1 MLIYD
6 ETHKDVTLEWVEEKN
21 NNKLEPHI
29 LRRKPVL
36 CQLDPVKKGIVIRVH
51 FSGKKPA
58 WIDRYIIGKNGRH
71 YTVQEVRTKNGVGFT
86 MTDKQANTLPCP
98 FIKGMIE
105 EWFESVDEKFYSFKD
120 RLLENLAIV
129 EKNLYH
135 YSELFSDFGLYFKR
149 EEVEG
154 KYGALWIDKNK
165 LAPTEDWEGS
175 LFDFERCID
184 SLLEI
189 REYPIEEELLDDELV
204 EEVLELPKPEELE
217 ETKEE
222 ILEELLEEPLEESIV
237 ELPVFEVQEEYL
249 EDELLQEEAIENE
262 IQELSTSEVLIDE
275 EELVLMEEELS
286 EVILPEV
293 EQLTE
298 VLSVQGN
305 LSIEEIM
312 EEVKVDEG
320 NNTSPIE
327 EITELT
333 ELPKKLKVADK
344 SDSKEGIVV
353 GQILLF

>member
-6 ETHKDVTLEWVEEKN
+6 ETHKDVTLNWIEEKN
-21 NNKLEPHI
+21 NKLESHTFQK
-29 LRRKPVL
+29 KPVL
-36 CQLDPVKKGIVIRVH
+36 CQLDPVREGFVIRVH

-58 WIDRYIIGKNGRH
+58 WIERYILGKNGRH

-105 EWFESVDEKFYSFKD
+105 EWFESVDEKFYSYKD

-135 YSELFSDFGLYFKR
+135 YSELFSDYGLYFKR

-154 KYGALWIDKNK
+154 KYGALSIDKNK

-189 REYPIEEELLDDELV
+189 REYPIDEELLDDELV

-237 ELPVFEVQEEYL
+237 ELPVLEVQEEYL
-249 EDELLQEEAIENE
+249 EDELLLEEAKENE
-262 IQELSTSEVLIDE
+262 IQELSNSEVLIDE
-275 EELVLMEEELS
+275 EEQQVLMDEELT

-298 VLSVQGN
+298 VISTQGN
-305 LSIEEIM
+305 LSMEEIT

-327 EITELT
+327 ETTELT